1 MSAMTKPPR
10 ELLRFSPRFSFRV
23 SFDQESL
30 YTVTRRVV
38 LDETFDAVRDIW
50 LLLRV
55 QDGFA
60 FTSIFLT

>member
-1 MSAMTKPPR
+1 MTKPPR

-23 SFDQESL
+23 RVSFDEESL

-38 LDETFDAVRDIW
+38 LDETFDAVKDIW